1 MIDPSRN
8 LPPSQGVSMNVA
20 RSFAVLA
27 ACAVTGC
34 GTILHGPR
42 QAVPVSSDPTG
53 ATVQATPASGG
64 TITTPGT
71 LDLERKNNYL
81 LTFTSP
87 GYSPATVNL
96 HNNIGTGTVIADV
109 LLTGLVGVIV
119 DAATGAWYGLVPEN
133 VTATLTRTTGT
144 GPEKIE
150 VHVGRSRDGEK
161 IEVTSGSQPV
171 QVQVTKQ

>member
-1 MIDPSRN
+1 MT
-8 LPPSQGVSMNVA
+8 VA
-20 RSFAVLA
+20 RSFAVVA
-27 ACAVTGC
+27 ACALTGC

-42 QAVPVSSDPTG
+42 QAVPVQSTPSG

-64 TITTPGT
+64 TVTTPGT
-71 LDLERKNNYL
+71 LDLERKNSYQ

-87 GYSPATVNL
+87 GYAPATVNL

-109 LLTGLVGVIV
+109 LLTGLVGVVV

-133 VTATLTRTTGT
+133 VTATLNRTTGM
-144 GPEKIE
+144 GPDKIE

-161 IEVTSGSQPV
+161 LEVTSSGQPV
-171 QVQVTKQ
+171 QGQVQVVKQ

>member
-1 MIDPSRN
+1 MTASRI
-8 LPPSQGVSMNVA
+8 LAVA
-20 RSFAVLA
+20 A

-42 QAVPVSSDPTG
+42 QLVPVQSAPTG
-53 ATVQATPASGG
+53 ATVTATPADAGPV
-64 TITTPGT
+64 TTPGS
-71 LDLERKNNYL
+71 LDLERKNSYV

-87 GYSPATVNL
+87 GYSTATANL
-96 HNNIGTGTVIADV
+96 HPNIGTGTVIADV

-133 VTATLTRTTGT
+133 VTVTLNRTTGM
-144 GPEKIE
+144 GPEQI
-150 VHVGRSRDGEK
+150 HIQVGRSSDGK
-161 IEVTSGSQPV
+161 KLEVTSDGPAV

>member
-1 MIDPSRN
+1 MTVRRTLVI
-8 LPPSQGVSMNVA
+8 A
-20 RSFAVLA
+20 A
-27 ACAVTGC
+27 ACAATGC

-42 QAVPVSSDPTG
+42 QAVPVNSNPPG

-71 LDLERKNNYL
+71 LDLERKNSYQ

-87 GYSPATVNL
+87 GYTPATVNL

-109 LLTGLVGVIV
+109 LLTGLVGVVV
-119 DAATGAWYGLVPEN
+119 DAATGSWYGLVPEN
-133 VTATLTRTTGT
+133 VTATLTRTATGT

-150 VHVGRSRDGEK
+150 VHVGRSRDGQKVE
-161 IEVTSGSQPV
+161 ITSDGAPV
-171 QVQVTKQ
+171 QVQVQVEKR

>member
-1 MIDPSRN
+1 MTVVRTLAID
-8 LPPSQGVSMNVA
+8 
-20 RSFAVLA
+20 A
-27 ACAVTGC
+27 ACALTGC

-42 QAVPVSSDPTG
+42 QAVPVQSDPPG
-53 ATVQATPASGG
+53 ATVHASPATGG
-64 TITTPGT
+64 TVTTPGT
-71 LDLERKNNYL
+71 LDLERKNSYL

-87 GYSPATVNL
+87 GYSPATVSL

-109 LLTGLVGVIV
+109 LLTGLIGVVV
-119 DAATGAWYGLVPEN
+119 DAATGSWYGLVPEN

-161 IEVTSGSQPV
+161 LEVTSDAPPV

>member
-1 MIDPSRN
+1 MTIVRS
-8 LPPSQGVSMNVA
+8 VA
-20 RSFAVLA
+20 VVAVCTLA
-27 ACAVTGC
+27 GC

-53 ATVQATPASGG
+53 ATVQATPSSAGPV
-64 TITTPGT
+64 TTPGT

-109 LLTGLVGVIV
+109 LLPGLVGVIV
-119 DAATGAWYGLVPEN
+119 DAATGSWYGLVPEN

-150 VHVGRSRDGEK
+150 VHVGRSRDGGSL
-161 IEVTSGSQPV
+161 EVTSDGHPV